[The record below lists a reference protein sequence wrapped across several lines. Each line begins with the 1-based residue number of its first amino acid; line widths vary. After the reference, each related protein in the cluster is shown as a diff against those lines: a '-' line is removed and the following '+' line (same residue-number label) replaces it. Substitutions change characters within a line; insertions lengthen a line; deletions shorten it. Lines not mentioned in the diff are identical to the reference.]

1 MIKVSEQTPKSNISK
16 DIRKVQFKSEGLVLK
31 GNLHLPPDFS
41 EIKEYKGL
49 VVTGSW
55 TTVKEQMPDL
65 YATKLALE
73 GFVALTFD
81 FRNYGE
87 SEGEPR
93 NYEVA
98 EMKAQ
103 DIVNATSYLK
113 TLSFIDG
120 KSIGGFAVCASSGYM
135 ALAVLNGADLKAL
148 NFVAPWLHNEE
159 IVKSIYGGNEG
170 VADRIKKSDEAKNA
184 FDKTGN
190 VEYVPAISITNKE
203 AAMFGDFDYY
213 LNPKRGAIEEWG
225 NQWAVM
231 AWKGWLKFDPIAFAD
246 KIKIPVQII
255 ESKTAATPQGAEE
268 FYNNLKET
276 KNIIWV
282 DKAIQFDFYDQEPF
296 TSNASAETAKWFHKQ
311 LNY

>member
-1 MIKVSEQTPKSNISK
+1 MIKVSEQTPKLKISK
-16 DIRKVQFKSEGLVLK
+16 NIRKIEFKSEGLVLR
-31 GNLHLPPDFS
+31 GNLHLPPDFL
-41 EIKEYKGL
+41 EIKKYKGL

-65 YATKLALE
+65 YATKLAQA

-87 SEGEPR
+87 SEGGPR

-103 DIVNATSYLK
+103 DIINATSYLK

-120 KSIGGFAVCASSGYM
+120 ESIGGFAVCSSSGYM
-135 ALAVLNGADLKAL
+135 ALAVLNGADLKAV

-159 IVKSIYGGNEG
+159 IVKSVYGGDEG
-170 VADRIKKSDEAKNA
+170 VADKIKKSDEAKTA

-190 VEYVPAISITNKE
+190 VEYVPAISVTNKE

-231 AWKGWLKFDPIAFAD
+231 AWKGWLKFDPIALAD

-268 FYNNLKET
+268 FYNNLKNT

-282 DKAIQFDFYDQEPF
+282 DKAIQFDFYDQEPY
-296 TSNASAETAKWFHKQ
+296 TSNASAEATKWFHKQ
-311 LNY
+311 L